1 MFVRRNITTPKHLL
15 VVHFCGPCL
24 IYIAYYP
31 VCCVTCVAMVTETDI
46 TVAAASIPGMGLQE
60 MPHLSQGPGMGAG
73 ISPGINS
80 D

>member
-1 MFVRRNITTPKHLL
+1 
-15 VVHFCGPCL
+15 
-24 IYIAYYP
+24 
-31 VCCVTCVAMVTETDI
+31 MVTETDI